1 MTFMNAYL
9 HNVQYYE
16 TDKMGITHH
25 SNYIRW
31 MEEARLDFFKQLGF
45 DYLDFEKQG
54 LISPVI
60 GLNNIK
66 FRKPST
72 VGDIVSIEVNVKAYN
87 GLVLTIH
94 YVMKKDDTIIFEG
107 DSDHCFLSKEGK
119 MLPLNDNNFHDLNH
133 ILKELAASN

>member
-1 MTFMNAYL
+1 MYQ

-31 MEEARLDFFKQLGF
+31 MEEARLDFFKNLGF
-45 DYLDFEKQG
+45 DYLEFEKQG
-54 LISPVI
+54 VISPVI

-66 FRKPST
+66 YRKPST
-72 VGDIVSIEVNVKAYN
+72 VGDVVSIEVSVKAYN
-87 GLVLTIH
+87 SIVLTVH
-94 YVMKKDDTIIFEG
+94 YVMKKEDVAIFEG

-119 MLPLNDNNFHDLNH
+119 MLPLSDKVFPELHNK
-133 ILKELAASN
+133 LKELAGK